1 MLTVPGRLLVA
12 CNGTASITLVSV
24 ASPRTGARLTVP
36 PVTAHDCIG
45 RDSTAGMAESLQLL
59 SPMAATVSTLG
70 IHRDKMAEGLSSARS
85 AGLRYA
91 DSSKPGITRKRL
103 GKSFAYCGP
112 DGRAVHD
119 RKTLDR
125 IHALVLPPAW
135 TDVWISTDPRAHLQA
150 TGRDAAGRKQYRYH
164 ANWRTE
170 RDSTKYHRM
179 LSFANVLPSIRRR
192 TRRDMMGPA
201 CCRPRVL
208 ATVVELLARTY
219 IRIGNDEYARK
230 HRSHG
235 LTTLQDRHVKIR
247 GGRLHFAFRGK
258 SGVFQSIEI
267 EEPRL
272 AKAVR
277 ECQDLPG
284 QTLFQYRDDRRKV
297 KSLSSTDV
305 NAYLREIGGADFSA
319 KDFRTWAGTLAA
331 AQALDAIELPSTKTA
346 LNRAIVQCVDQVA
359 DALGNTRAVCR
370 GSYIHPAVLDS
381 FRDGVTLS
389 KVTAGA
395 APRGLMEAEARL
407 VSLLKRATRARK
419 AA

>member
-1 MLTVPGRLLVA
+1 
-12 CNGTASITLVSV
+12 
-24 ASPRTGARLTVP
+24 
-36 PVTAHDCIG
+36 
-45 RDSTAGMAESLQLL
+45 
-59 SPMAATVSTLG
+59 MAAVVSNLSKQ
-70 IHRDKMAEGLSSARS
+70 RDKVAIGVSSARA

-91 DSSKPGITRKRL
+91 DCSKPGITRKRR
-103 GKSFAYCGP
+103 GKSFEYRGQG
-112 DGRAVHD
+112 GRVIHD
-119 RKTLDR
+119 KATLAR
-125 IHALVLPPAW
+125 IRALVLPPAW
-135 TDVWISTDPRAHLQA
+135 QDVWISTDPRAHLQA

-164 ANWRTE
+164 PSWRSE

-179 LSFANVLPSIRRR
+179 LAFADVLPAIRRR

-208 ATVVELLARTY
+208 ATVVELLARTF

-230 HRSHG
+230 HKSHG
-235 LTTLQDRHVKIR
+235 LTTLQDRHVTIR
-247 GGRLHFAFRGK
+247 GRQLRFAFRGK

-305 NAYLREIGGADFSA
+305 NAYLREIGGAEFTA

-331 AQALDAIELPSTKTA
+331 AEALDATELPETKTA
-346 LNRAIVQCVDQVA
+346 ADRAIVSAVDRVA
-359 DALGNTRAVCR
+359 EALGNTRAVCR

-381 FRDGVTLS
+381 LREGVTLRG
-389 KVTAGA
+389 VPA
-395 APRGLMEAEARL
+395 AATPRGLAAAEARL
-407 VSLLKRATRARK
+407 VTLLRRAARGRK

>member
-1 MLTVPGRLLVA
+1 MTSVTGIR
-12 CNGTASITLVSV
+12 GTQLDKLASGV
-24 ASPRTGARLTVP
+24 
-36 PVTAHDCIG
+36 
-45 RDSTAGMAESLQLL
+45 
-59 SPMAATVSTLG
+59 
-70 IHRDKMAEGLSSARS
+70 SSAKA

-91 DSSKPGITRKRL
+91 NNAKPGITRKRR
-103 GKSFAYCGP
+103 GKAFVYHGP
-112 DGRAVHD
+112 DGRVIRDA
-119 RKTLDR
+119 KTLAR
-125 IHALVLPPAW
+125 VRALVLPPAW
-135 TDVWISTDPRAHLQA
+135 EDVWISTDPLAHLQA

-164 ANWRTE
+164 AMWRTE

-179 LSFANVLPSIRRR
+179 LAFAEVLPAVRRR
-192 TRRDMMGPA
+192 TRRDLMGPA

-208 ATVVELLARTY
+208 ATVVELLAKTF
-219 IRIGNDEYARK
+219 IRIGNDEYTRK

-247 GGRLHFAFRGK
+247 GRKLHFAFRGK

-272 AKAVR
+272 SKAVR

-297 KSLSSTDV
+297 RSLTSTDV
-305 NAYLREIGGADFSA
+305 NAYLKEISGAEFTA

-331 AQALDAIELPSTKTA
+331 AEALDTMELPESKTA
-346 LNRAIVQCVDQVA
+346 ANRAIVAAVDTVA
-359 DALGNTRAVCR
+359 EALGNTRAVCR
-370 GSYIHPAVLDS
+370 GSYIHPAVLES

-389 KVTAGA
+389 RVPAAA
-395 APRGLMEAEARL
+395 APRGLGGAEARL
-407 VSLLKRATRARK
+407 VSLLKRANRARK